1 MPEDIHC
8 RYSVGTVLTFP
19 HSMLEDSCSAVAPTS
34 PRSLAP
40 ASDGVATSAAAVFA
54 GTSLRSAGIAPALST
69 VGIGS
74 GSVVLLASVTAAA
87 TGAAAAAT
95 AAAAID
101 AAVAAA
107 VAASAVADADVASVA
122 AAASCYAHDAVRIP
136 SAQTW
141 AVQCRCCSCM
151 SETCWLGRRPWPMA
165 SLGRR
170 RQHRCLSTQ
179 TTPIH
184 LGSVRTQPRLCCA
197 ALT

>member
-1 MPEDIHC
+1 
-8 RYSVGTVLTFP
+8 
-19 HSMLEDSCSAVAPTS
+19 MLEDSCSAVAPTS

-107 VAASAVADADVASVA
+107 VAASAVADADVASA
-122 AAASCYAHDAVRIP
+122 AGRGRTRCGRGIVLCA
-136 SAQTW
+136 
-141 AVQCRCCSCM
+141 RCCPH
-151 SETCWLGRRPWPMA
+151 T
-165 SLGRR
+165 
-170 RQHRCLSTQ
+170 
-179 TTPIH
+179 
-184 LGSVRTQPRLCCA
+184 VRTNMGCTMSML
-197 ALT
+197 